1 MKSLITEKEKL
12 RIRSMHINEKHSL
25 LKEQGEFFDL
35 LPIPSSTIAPVN
47 GTPKPEEQKKVS
59 TCLKAPE
66 LKTLADEGKFRTW
79 VKTTYPNNAVSG
91 IKLSDPRWKNPPTKF
106 CNVALGNLWTAKE
119 PISKETYGQL
129 YLKTIK

>member
-12 RIRSMHINEKHSL
+12 RIRSMHINEKFSL

-35 LPIPSSTIAPVN
+35 LPIDPSTIKKDD
-47 GTPKPEEQKKVS
+47 GTQQVSTQVS
-59 TCLKAPE
+59 TCKAAPE

-79 VKTTYPNNAVSG
+79 VKTTYPKNVVSG
-91 IKLSDPRWKNPPTKF
+91 VKLSSPDWKNPPTKF
-106 CNVALGNLWTAKE
+106 CNTALGNLWKAKE
-119 PISKETYGQL
+119 PASTETYGQL

>member
-25 LKEQGEFFDL
+25 LKEGEFFDL
-35 LPIPSSTIAPVN
+35 LPIDPSTIKKDD
-47 GTPKPEEQKKVS
+47 GTLKPEEQKQVS

-79 VKTTYPNNAVSG
+79 VKTTYANNMVNG
-91 IKLSDPRWKNPPTKF
+91 VKLSDKRWVNPPTKF
-106 CNVALGNLWTAKE
+106 CNTALGNLWTAKE

-129 YLKTIK
+129 YVKTIK

>member
-1 MKSLITEKEKL
+1 MKSLITENEKQ
-12 RIRSMHINEKHSL
+12 RIRLMHINQKHKL
-25 LKEQGEFFDL
+25 LKEQVQFDDL
-35 LPIPSSTIAPVN
+35 YEIDPSTIKTAD
-47 GTPKPEEQKKVS
+47 GTPKVDGTVS
-59 TCLKAPE
+59 TCAVAPE

-106 CNVALGNLWTAKE
+106 CNTALGNLWKAKG
-119 PISKETYGQL
+119 PTSTETYGQL

>member
-12 RIRSMHINEKHSL
+12 RIRSMHINEKFSL
-25 LKEQGEFFDL
+25 LKEGEFFDL
-35 LPIPSSTIAPVN
+35 LPIDPSTIKTN
-47 GTPKPEEQKKVS
+47 DGTQQVSTQVS

-91 IKLSDPRWKNPPTKF
+91 IKLSDTRWKNPPTKF
-106 CNVALGNLWTAKE
+106 CNTALGNLWTAKE